1 MQGAVLH
8 SAWHRLDDIV
18 VTSCFLLLISNSVF
32 ASVRVLPEWGFI
44 RGRAVGAAQLVDRG
58 DEFGLPA
65 SAHSWQGQ
73 QQAWL
78 TACGLG
84 PQEGALF
91 WCSLGLLL
99 LITPAS

>member
-1 MQGAVLH
+1 MQGAVWH
-8 SAWHRLDDIV
+8 SAWHGLDDIV
-18 VTSCFLLLISNSVF
+18 VTSCFLLLSSVL
-32 ASVRVLPEWGFI
+32 ASVRVLPERGFI
-44 RGRAVGAAQLVDRG
+44 RCRAVGAAQLVDRG

-84 PQEGALF
+84 PQVGALF
-91 WCSLGLLL
+91 WYSLGLFLL
-99 LITPAS
+99 VTPAS